1 MMTPKETILTA
12 YGRGTPER
20 VPVTWFGGGVWTIFH
35 AGSTFAEFYKDPAGM
50 AQSLIDTNEEV
61 GMDIIYCGSGYNNF
75 HAAALGGQ
83 IKYRQVGAPDLE
95 EPLVEHADE
104 LKKLD
109 LGDLY
114 KNDVI
119 SSIYDCTRRVAA
131 EVGDEYVVTMTTWG
145 PFTLAGQI
153 YGVERLMRALY
164 RKPEESHAV
173 IEFATQ
179 IIWKLYEPLLDE
191 GVIEVCSI
199 ADPTA
204 SGDLIS
210 APHFKTYGLPYL
222 QELSDRIHA
231 KGGKVLLHICG
242 DTTEKLGEIAET
254 KVDCFSFDQKV
265 DIAKG
270 KEIVGKKMCVGGNIA
285 PVHVL
290 MEKSP
295 EEVEALTR
303 DCIDRAAPGGG
314 YVLMPGCDHP
324 PQVPLENLK
333 VFVKTA
339 KDWTY

>member
-1 MMTPKETILTA
+1 MMTNKEAILTA
-12 YGRGTPER
+12 YGRGTPDR
-20 VPVTWFGGGVWTIFH
+20 VPVTVFGGGVWTIFH
-35 AGSTFAEFYKDPAGM
+35 AGSTFAEFYKDPDKM
-50 AQSLIDTNEEV
+50 ATELIRTNEDLD
-61 GMDIIYCGSGYNNF
+61 MDIIYCGSGYNNF
-75 HAAALGGQ
+75 HAAALGGK

-95 EPLVEHADE
+95 EPLVASASE
-104 LKKLD
+104 LQKLD

-119 SSIYDCTRRVAA
+119 DSIYKCTRRVSA
-131 EVGDEYVVTMTTWG
+131 EVGDKVVVTMTTWG

-153 YGVERLMRALY
+153 YGVEQLMRALFK
-164 RKPEESHAV
+164 KPEESHAV
-173 IEFATQ
+173 IKFAMD

-191 GVIEVCSI
+191 GVIEVCSV

-210 APHFKTYGLPYL
+210 APHFATYGLPYL
-222 QELSDRIHA
+222 QELSDRVHA

-242 DTTEKLGEIAET
+242 DTTEKLTEIAQT

-270 KEIVGKKMCVGGNIA
+270 KEIVGEHMCVGGNVA

-290 MEKSP
+290 MQRTP
-295 EEVEALTR
+295 QEVEQACL
-303 DCIDRAAPGGG
+303 DCIERAAPGGG

-333 VFVKTA
+333 VFVRTA
-339 KDWTY
+339 KEWKY

>member
-1 MMTPKETILTA
+1 MMNARETILTA
-12 YGRGTPER
+12 YDRGTPER

-35 AGSTFAEFYKDPAGM
+35 AGSTFAEFYKDPDAM
-50 AQSLIDTNEEV
+50 AAKLIETNELV

-75 HAAALGGQ
+75 HAAALGGK

-95 EPLVEHADE
+95 EPLVENADE

-119 SSIYDCTRRVAA
+119 KSIYECTRRVAA
-131 EVGDEYVVTMTTWG
+131 EVGEEYVVTMTTWG

-173 IEFATQ
+173 IGFAAE
-179 IIWKLYEPLLDE
+179 ILWKLYEPLLDE
-191 GVIEVCSI
+191 GTIQVCSI

-222 QELSDRIHA
+222 QELSDKIHS
-231 KGGKVLLHICG
+231 KNGKVLLHICG
-242 DTTEKLGEIAET
+242 DTTEKLNEIAET

-270 KEIVGKKMCVGGNIA
+270 KEVVGKNMCVGGNIA

-290 MEKSP
+290 MQKTP
-295 EEVEALTR
+295 QEVEELTL
-303 DCIDRAAPGGG
+303 DCINRAAPGGG

-333 VFVKTA
+333 VFVNAA
-339 KDWTY
+339 KEWKY